1 MRNLSTIYVIIFILL
16 FSGCNIQNSV
26 YSSEHSLGDV
36 KDIKKDSTEPYPTM
50 EADISTQ
57 IKYLNAIN
65 LARVQEHNCGKYG
78 VKQPTG
84 ILLWNNNLYK
94 ASYEHSMDM
103 ATVNKLT
110 HDGSGTISDWTANIL
125 NLARGSHVIERIRN
139 NRYIPKNGMIAE
151 NILYISK
158 SISALDAIK
167 LWLKSDGHCANIMN
181 PYFTEFAM
189 SYATD
194 ENGGEYWTLDL
205 GG

>member
-1 MRNLSTIYVIIFILL
+1 MRNLSVIYVIISILL
-16 FSGCNIQNSV
+16 FSGCNVESLS
-26 YSSEHSLGDV
+26 YSSEKSLGDV

-50 EADISTQ
+50 DAYISTQ

-65 LARVQEHNCGKYG
+65 LARAQKHNCGKYG
-78 VKQPTG
+78 VKQATG

-94 ASYEHSMDM
+94 ASYEHSTDM
-103 ATVNKLT
+103 ATVNKLS
-110 HDGSGTISDWTANIL
+110 HDGSGTSSDWTANIL
-125 NLARGSHVIERIRN
+125 NLNRGSHVIERIKN

-158 SISALDAIK
+158 SISAIDAVE

-181 PYFTEFAM
+181 PNFTEFGMA
-189 SYATD
+189 YATD
-194 ENGGEYWTLDL
+194 EHGGEYWTIDL